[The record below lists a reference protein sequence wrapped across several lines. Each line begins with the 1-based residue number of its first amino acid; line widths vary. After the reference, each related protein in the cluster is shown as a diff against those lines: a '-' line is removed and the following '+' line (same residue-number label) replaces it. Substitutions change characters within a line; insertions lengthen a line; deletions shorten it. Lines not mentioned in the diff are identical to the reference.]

1 MKNIVELDDHGCAK
15 LVCAIIYE
23 AVAEYFDERTTPAKQ
38 ATILKDL
45 RSGWFSNPTSI
56 FVADQLVQHP
66 ENVREELRKKKHKEA
81 PKPNLVGYEDLLM
94 EMQEQM

>member
-1 MKNIVELDDHGCAK
+1 MKNIVELDDHGCAE

-38 ATILKDL
+38 AIILKDL
-45 RSGWFSNPTSI
+45 RSGWFSNPTSA
-56 FVADQLVQHP
+56 FVADQLVKHP
-66 ENVREELRKKKHKEA
+66 EYVREELRKKKHKEEPA
-81 PKPNLVGYEDLLM
+81 PSLVDYEDLRM